1 MNAVPMPEPSIALRA
16 WVRML
21 EVHKLALAE
30 VRDELEGDVTLPRF
44 DLLANL
50 HREDGQTLA
59 SLSRKMLVTAG
70 NLTGLVD
77 CAERDGLVIRKADG
91 SDRRVTR
98 VRLTSR
104 GRTLYAEALVR
115 HERRIE
121 TVFDG
126 LSKKELR
133 DLATLL
139 GVVRHRLRES
149 AGARLATGPCKPTS
163 RLSTSG
169 RGGRPLD
176 PSETRS

>member
-77 CAERDGLVIRKADG
+77 RAERDGVVERRPDPNDRRLTRVFLTPAGDKLARKAQERHSALAEELVG
-91 SDRRVTR
+91 PLDRRDR
-98 VRLTSR
+98 
-104 GRTLYAEALVR
+104 EALR
-115 HERRIE
+115 H
-121 TVFDG
+121 
-126 LSKKELR
+126 
-133 DLATLL
+133 LL
-139 GVVRHRLRES
+139 GRLRES
-149 AGARLATGPCKPTS
+149 LETHGRKES
-163 RLSTSG
+163 R
-169 RGGRPLD
+169 
-176 PSETRS
+176 